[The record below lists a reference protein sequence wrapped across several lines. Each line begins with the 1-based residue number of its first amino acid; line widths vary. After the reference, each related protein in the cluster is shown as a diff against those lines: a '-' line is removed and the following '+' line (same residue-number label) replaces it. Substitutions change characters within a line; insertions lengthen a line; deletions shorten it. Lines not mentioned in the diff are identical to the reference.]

1 MHIGMTFQRPS
12 DPTTPGPRRMQ
23 TWQIMRHLDKDIYEC
38 RLIDQV
44 QNIMLSA
51 NPQTR
56 TFREREIQTYLKN
69 K

>member
-12 DPTTPGPRRMQ
+12 DPSTPGPRRMQ
-23 TWQIMRHLDKDIYEC
+23 TWQIVRHLDKDIYEC
-38 RLIDQV
+38 RLIDHV
-44 QNIMLSA
+44 QTIMLSA